1 MGLFRRMKF
10 IDIVEAY
17 VIGMSLT
24 LITLMI
30 YVFMRAYQNGMKII
44 VTINTMGEAKTE
56 ALLIVLYLIGI
67 IILTIARF
75 KKW

>member
-75 KKW
+75 KK